1 MIFFFFFLR
10 MIFISYCSETVMV
23 KTLEEELEEVNS
35 GSWTAEETINFIIH
49 SLENMVV
56 VDI

>member
-1 MIFFFFFLR
+1 M
-10 MIFISYCSETVMV
+10 M

-35 GSWTAEETINFIIH
+35 GSWTAEEMINFITH

-56 VDI
+56 IGI